1 MGQTRAQLLHFIWHA
16 LDTCTLVNA
25 LGNGAFLGATQFEMV
40 PIGQNE
46 HHVRGA

>member
-1 MGQTRAQLLHFIWHA
+1 MGHTLAQLLHFIWQEA
-16 LDTCTLVNA
+16 STLTLVNA
-25 LGNGAFLGATQFEMV
+25 FGNGAFFGVAHDESV